1 MEVQVETA
9 GGLTRR
15 LHVTIPADRFEREV
29 GERLKRLAGRA
40 RVPGFRPG
48 KAPLKVIQQQYGADA
63 RNDAVG
69 ELVRQ
74 TWPEALTQSTL
85 QPASS
90 PNFNVTAEAV
100 GQPLVYTASFDVF
113 PEITL
118 GDLSQIKIS
127 RPVVE
132 VTEADVDRL
141 VDNLRKARRTLAVAE
156 RAAQAGDVVTVDFE
170 GKLDGEAFQGGKSD
184 NASIEIG
191 EARFLPDLENGLI
204 GHSVGETFD
213 VAVNFPADYRN
224 EALAGKATVF
234 SIVMKEVREP
244 KLPELD
250 EEFLKVHGIDEGGAE
265 ALRSKCREALEA
277 ERTKAVTARVK
288 REVMDQLHAMHPIDV
303 PSGLVGEEVDRM
315 RTETINR
322 IGANRG
328 NDMSKMKPEQLKA
341 MLPGEMFEPGAKGR
355 VALGLLVGEVITSR
369 QISIDPA
376 RVDLALDNIAGD
388 FEDPEE
394 VRKLYRSREDL
405 MQRLRSVV
413 LEEQVVETLAAGAQ
427 VTDEPMSLEDLL
439 KSQQQAQPA

>member
-1 MEVQVETA
+1 MEVQVESA

-29 GERLKRLAGRA
+29 GERLKRLATRA

-74 TWPEALTQSTL
+74 TWPEALTQSAL

-90 PNFNVTAEAV
+90 PDFKVTTEAV
-100 GQPLVYTASFDVF
+100 GQALVYTASFDVY
-113 PEITL
+113 PDITL
-118 GDLSQIKIS
+118 GDLGQIKIS

-132 VTEADVDRL
+132 VTEADVERL
-141 VDNLRKARRTLAVAE
+141 VDNLRKARRTLAATE

-170 GKLDGEAFQGGKSD
+170 GKLDGEAFQGGKSE
-184 NASIEIG
+184 NATIEIG
-191 EARFLPDLENGLI
+191 EGRFLPDLENGMV
-204 GHSVGETFD
+204 GHVAGETFD

-224 EALAGKATVF
+224 ETLAGKATVF
-234 SIVMKEVREP
+234 TVVLKEVREP
-244 KLPELD
+244 KLPELN
-250 EEFLKVHGIDEGGAE
+250 EEFLKAHGIDEGGAE
-265 ALRSKCREALEA
+265 ALRAKCREALEA
-277 ERTKAVTARVK
+277 ERTKAVNAKVK
-288 REVMDQLHAMHPIDV
+288 RDVMDQLHAMHPIEV
-303 PSGLVGEEVDRM
+303 PAGLVAEEIDRM
-315 RTETINR
+315 RMETINR

-328 NDMSKMKPEQLKA
+328 NDISKMKPEQLKA

-355 VALGLLVGEVITSR
+355 VALGLLVGEVINARS
-369 QISIDPA
+369 ISFDPA
-376 RVDLALDNIAGD
+376 RVDAELDRIAGD

-413 LEEQVVETLAAGAQ
+413 IEEQVVETLVGGAQ
-427 VTDEPMSLEDLL
+427 VTEEPMSLEDLL

>member
-1 MEVQVETA
+1 MEVQVESA

-29 GERLKRLAGRA
+29 GERLKRLATRA

-74 TWPEALTQSTL
+74 TWPEALTQSAL

-90 PNFNVTAEAV
+90 PDFKVTTEAV
-100 GQPLVYTASFDVF
+100 GQALVYTASFDVY
-113 PEITL
+113 PDITL
-118 GDLSQIKIS
+118 GDLGQIKIS
-127 RPVVE
+127 RPVVD
-132 VTEADVDRL
+132 VTEADVERL
-141 VDNLRKARRTLAVAE
+141 VDNLRKARRTLATTE

-170 GKLDGEAFQGGKSD
+170 GKLDGEAFQGGKSE
-184 NASIEIG
+184 NATIEIG
-191 EARFLPDLENGLI
+191 EGRFLPDLENGMV
-204 GHSVGETFD
+204 GHAAGETFD

-224 EALAGKATVF
+224 ETLAGKATVF
-234 SIVMKEVREP
+234 TVVLKEVREP
-244 KLPELD
+244 QLPELN
-250 EEFLKVHGIDEGGAE
+250 EEFLKAHGIDEGGAD
-265 ALRSKCREALEA
+265 ALRAKCREALEA
-277 ERTKAVTARVK
+277 ERTKAVNAKVK
-288 REVMDQLHAMHPIDV
+288 RDVMDQLHAMHPIEV
-303 PSGLVGEEVDRM
+303 PAGLVAEEIDRM
-315 RTETINR
+315 RMETINR

-328 NDMSKMKPEQLKA
+328 NDISKMKPEQLKA

-355 VALGLLVGEVITSR
+355 VALGLLVGEVINARS
-369 QISIDPA
+369 ISFDPA
-376 RVDLALDNIAGD
+376 RVDAELDRIAGD

-413 LEEQVVETLAAGAQ
+413 IEEQVVETLVGGAQ
-427 VTDEPMSLEDLL
+427 VTEEPMSLEDLL